1 MPLILLAAS
10 GLIIYAFDRIV
21 GDLLPASMDRL
32 RIKSVL
38 LLIGCLHL
46 YLLAQIACIVR
57 MESHVDEYDGNDAGN
72 SMWALS
78 RRKYTS
84 SGHLHVVLPFCTVQY
99 CEPYFSET
107 LCTCPVKTCCA
118 DGIVVFHRRIGL
130 LRSVGKHLS

>member
-46 YLLAQIACIVR
+46 YLLAQIACIVWL
-57 MESHVDEYDGNDAGN
+57 EVPVCEHDGYEVRGKAGGLL
-72 SMWALS
+72 WA
-78 RRKYTS
+78 
-84 SGHLHVVLPFCTVQY
+84 
-99 CEPYFSET
+99 
-107 LCTCPVKTCCA
+107 
-118 DGIVVFHRRIGL
+118 RRINVIRVSPSCFVVCTNIANLTFRKLSVPVL
-130 LRSVGKHLS
+130 LKPAVRMGWSYFTGE